1 MYKNATLAGESS
13 PPRRQRFHLPL
24 GSCTETIA
32 DVVIKA
38 EHHLLHTKRSWR
50 SVLAGLLLGA
60 FVAGAC
66 QRPPATNATGAGAP
80 AERVAL
86 PVAGDAKL
94 RSPDAF
100 MYEDE
105 AERSRALFV
114 EASRVMLH
122 PRCVNCHPSGDV
134 PLQHAGRL
142 HDPPV
147 LRGPEDKGVVGMECT
162 SCHQDGNLELSRVP
176 GAPGW
181 HLAPPSMAWV
191 GKSPG
196 ALCEQLKDRARNG
209 NKTLEQIVEHSGHD
223 ALVAWGWAPGGDR
236 EPAPGSQ
243 VEFGALMAAWAETG
257 AECPPEHTEQT
268 EQP

>member
-1 MYKNATLAGESS
+1 VE
-13 PPRRQRFHLPL
+13 
-24 GSCTETIA
+24 
-32 DVVIKA
+32 
-38 EHHLLHTKRSWR
+38 
-50 SVLAGLLLGA
+50 
-60 FVAGAC
+60 
-66 QRPPATNATGAGAP
+66 
-80 AERVAL
+80 L
-86 PVAGDAKL
+86 PVGGAAKL

-100 MYEDE
+100 SGYQHE

-147 LRGPEDKGVVGMECT
+147 LRGPEDKGVIGMECT
-162 SCHQDGNLELSRVP
+162 SCHQDRNLELSRVP

-181 HLAPPSMAWV
+181 HLAPLSMAWV
-191 GKSPG
+191 GKGPG
-196 ALCEQLKDRARNG
+196 ALCEQLKDPARNG
-209 NKTLEQIVEHSGHD
+209 NKTLAQIVEHSGHD

-243 VEFGALMAAWAETG
+243 VEFGALMAAWVETG
-257 AECPPEHTEQT
+257 AECPPEHTAQT
-268 EQP
+268 EEP